1 MKKFFTL
8 DDNDFLA
15 MLARSPVSNIL
26 AKYAMLGQS
35 MPQIQELDGQFVVAL
50 PLIPAAY

>member
-8 DDNDFLA
+8 DHNDFLV
-15 MLARSPVSNIL
+15 MLESSPVSNIL

-35 MPQIQELDGQFVVAL
+35 MPQIRSWTGSLSSL
-50 PLIPAAY
+50 YL